1 MMKNIYQNMKQAI
14 NKFVQEEKGVT
25 AIEYGLI
32 AAATSVAIIIALG
45 LIKTDLAGIFTS
57 IATALAPTK

>member
-1 MMKNIYQNMKQAI
+1 MKNIYQNMKQAI

-32 AAATSVAIIIALG
+32 AAATSVAIIAALA
-45 LIKTDLAGIFTS
+45 LIKTDLAVIFNS
-57 IATALAPTK
+57 IATALAK

>member
-1 MMKNIYQNMKQAI
+1 MKNIYQNMKQAI

-32 AAATSVAIIIALG
+32 AAATSVAIIGALA
-45 LIKTDLAGIFTS
+45 LIKPELVTIFSS
-57 IATALAPTK
+57 IATALAPK